1 MAMSTGF
8 QLPPRERLAAIA
20 AAAIEVFGRLGYRG
34 TRTAEVAAKA
44 GMSTG
49 SLFTYV
55 ESKEALFHL
64 VFPYCLRLLPDSP
77 ELPLRTPEPGA
88 TVALFAQAL
97 GGVPVSCLHVAL
109 AGDEPADV
117 AGELR
122 GIVAEIYDTLERA
135 WPLLSVVERCAPEI
149 PEPETV
155 WFGEDRAD
163 IYADL
168 AEYLRRRA
176 ASGQLRPMPDTHMAA
191 HVVGE
196 MAAWSAWHRRHG
208 YDGKL
213 FDDQTARRTT
223 IEFVRRPDPETAPQH
238 TNQTNHPERQVAL
251 P

>member
-1 MAMSTGF
+1 MPRI
-8 QLPPRERLAAIA
+8 PPRERLAAIA

-64 VFPYCLRLLPDSP
+64 VFLYCLRLLPDSP

-97 GGVPVSCLHVAL
+97 DGAPMSRLHVAL
-109 AGDEPADV
+109 VGDEPADV

-149 PEPETV
+149 PELETV
-155 WFGEDRAD
+155 WFGEGRAD
-163 IYADL
+163 IYTDL

-176 ASGQLRPMPDTHMAA
+176 ASGQLRPMPDAHMAA

-213 FDDQTARRTT
+213 FDDQTARHTT
-223 IEFVRRPDPETAPQH
+223 IEFVCAALIPETAPQH

>member
-1 MAMSTGF
+1 MPR
-8 QLPPRERLAAIA
+8 LPPRERLAAIA

-64 VFPYCLRLLPDSP
+64 VFLHCLRLLPDSP

-97 GGVPVSCLHVAL
+97 AELLRYPACTWRWP
-109 AGDEPADV
+109 GDDPADV

-149 PEPETV
+149 PELETA
-155 WFGEDRAD
+155 WFGEGRAD
-163 IYADL
+163 IYTDL

-176 ASGQLRPMPDTHMAA
+176 ASGRLRPMPDAHMAA

-208 YDGKL
+208 HDGKL

-223 IEFVRRPDPETAPQH
+223 IEFACAALIPETAPQG
-238 TNQTNHPERQVAL
+238 TSQANHSERQAAL

>member
-1 MAMSTGF
+1 M
-8 QLPPRERLAAIA
+8 PRLSPSERLAAIA
-20 AAAIEVFGRLGYRG
+20 STAIEVFGRLGYRG

-64 VFPYCLRLLPDSP
+64 VFLYCLRLLPDRP

-97 GGVPVSCLHVAL
+97 DGAPMSRLHVAL
-109 AGDEPADV
+109 AGDQPADV

-122 GIVAEIYDTLERA
+122 GIVAEMYDTLERA

-149 PEPETV
+149 PELEKA
-155 WFGEDRAD
+155 WFGEGRAG
-163 IYADL
+163 IYTDL

-176 ASGQLRPMPDTHMAA
+176 ASGQLRPMPDAHMAA

-196 MAAWSAWHRRHG
+196 MAAWSAWHRRQGH
-208 YDGKL
+208 DGKL

-223 IEFVRRPDPETAPQH
+223 IEFACAALIPETAPQD
-238 TNQTNHPERQVAL
+238 TSQANHRERRVAL